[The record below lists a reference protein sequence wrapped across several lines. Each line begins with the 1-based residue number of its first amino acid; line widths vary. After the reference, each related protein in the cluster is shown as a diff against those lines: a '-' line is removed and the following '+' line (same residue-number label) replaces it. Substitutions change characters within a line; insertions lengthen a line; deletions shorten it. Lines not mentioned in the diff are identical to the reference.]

1 MKTRRDFLK
10 NLPIAGGLCLTGLA
24 VGCGREATP
33 VDTSTPTPTP
43 VSTGTNRLGS
53 IGIQLYTVR
62 EEMKKDFE
70 GTLEKIAALGY
81 KEVEFA
87 GYYDRTPDQV
97 RAVLERN
104 QLAAPATHI
113 SIEQLRS
120 NLPKTIAAAKTIGH
134 QYIICPWLDDVE
146 RIFLDDYRK
155 HAALFN
161 RVGAACRKAGIQF
174 AYHNHEFEFESFDGQ
189 MPYDLL
195 LKECD
200 AELVKMELDLYWI
213 ARGGQDALAYFDNH
227 PGRFPLV
234 HVKDLERGGIR
245 AVEVGQ
251 GSLNFGAIFAQ
262 SEKAGIKHYFVEQ
275 DEPADALA
283 NIKTSIEYLRNLAF

>member
-10 NLPIAGGLCLTGLA
+10 DLSIGGGLCLTGIA
-24 VGCGREATP
+24 TGCGREAAP

-43 VSTGTNRLGS
+43 VSEGTNSLGS
-53 IGIQLYTVR
+53 IGVQLYTVR

-104 QLAAPATHI
+104 RLAAPATHI
-113 SIEQLRS
+113 PIEQLRS
-120 NLPKTIAAAKTIGH
+120 NLPQTIAAAKTIGH

-283 NIKTSIEYLRNLAF
+283 NIRTSIEYLKNLRF

>member
-10 NLPIAGGLCLTGLA
+10 DLSIAGGLCLTGLA
-24 VGCGREATP
+24 TGCGREPAP

-43 VSTGTNRLGS
+43 VSAGTNSLGI
-53 IGIQLYTVR
+53 IGVQLYTVR

-87 GYYDRTPDQV
+87 GYYDRTPDQI

-113 SIEQLRS
+113 PIEQLRN
-120 NLPKTIAAAKTIGH
+120 NLPKTIATAKTIGH

-251 GSLNFGAIFAQ
+251 GSLGFGAIFAQ

-275 DEPADALA
+275 DQPTDAIA
-283 NIKTSIEYLRNLAF
+283 SIGKSIEYLKNLRF